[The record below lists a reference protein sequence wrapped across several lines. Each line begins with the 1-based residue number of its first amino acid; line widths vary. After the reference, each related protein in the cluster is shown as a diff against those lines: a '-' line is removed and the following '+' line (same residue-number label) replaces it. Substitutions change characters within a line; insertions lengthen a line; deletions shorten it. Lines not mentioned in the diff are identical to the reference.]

1 MKDNPIYYNEVK
13 SLLFHLRY
21 VDEQRLYRELE
32 YESLGMFREHLRCL
46 EKLLSAYVQVCDDLD
61 DMYNS
66 LPG

>member
-13 SLLFHLRY
+13 ILLFHLRY
-21 VDEQRLYRELE
+21 VDEQRLYHELE

-46 EKLLSAYVQVCDDLD
+46 EKLLSAYVQVSDDLL

-66 LPG
+66 LRG

>member
-13 SLLFHLRY
+13 SLLLHLRY
-21 VDEQRLYRELE
+21 VDEQRLYHELE

-46 EKLLSAYVQVCDDLD
+46 EKLLSAYMQVSDDLE